1 MVGTVVVVTGLDTCA
16 IRVHILLLKSV
27 GVCPLFLENPFPRL
41 DFPGRV
47 YTHLKA
53 FKIHL

>member
-1 MVGTVVVVTGLDTCA
+1 MVGTVVLVTGLDTCA

-27 GVCPLFLENPFPRL
+27 GVCPLFLENPLPRL
-41 DFPGRV
+41 DFPGQV

>member
-41 DFPGRV
+41 DLPGRV